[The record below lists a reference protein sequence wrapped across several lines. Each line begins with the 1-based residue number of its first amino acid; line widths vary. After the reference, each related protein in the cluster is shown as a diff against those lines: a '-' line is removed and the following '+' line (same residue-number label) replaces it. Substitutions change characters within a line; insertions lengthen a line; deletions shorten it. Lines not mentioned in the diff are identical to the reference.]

1 MKVGFIGLGTM
12 GASMAYNCLQGGNEM
27 VVHDIRRESATQHLE
42 AGAVWADSPREVAE
56 SSEIVFTSLPGPT
69 EVEAVGLGDDGI
81 LEGMSEGKVYFDLS
95 TSTPTLIRRIHE
107 EAAARG
113 IHVLD
118 APVSGGPR
126 GAASRNLAIWVGGDK
141 DVFDRC
147 KPVLDSI
154 GDKAYYV
161 GPIGCGAIAKLV
173 HNCTGYI
180 VQAALAEVFTMGVK
194 AGVEP
199 LALWQAVR
207 KGAQGRRGTF
217 EGLAEHLLPGKFD
230 PPDFALRLAR
240 KDVDLAVGV
249 GREYDVPMRLAQ
261 LTLQEMTEA
270 LNRGWGHR
278 DSRVAMLLQEERSGV
293 EVRVDEALL
302 NALLEEE
309 RAGGPGVVSFLIGM
323 PSSRQREGTVIITRL
338 KLTNWRNFTDVDV
351 PLDRAFIIGP
361 NASGKSNL
369 LDAIRFLRDV
379 AKREGGG
386 LQAAVG
392 RRGGVRQIRSLSAH
406 SGGGVGIEVHLSRKS
421 GEPAEWEYRL
431 SFNVERSGIHRTLV
445 QEEIVK
451 HRGQVLLQRPAQDDN
466 ADWFHEVLI

>member
-12 GASMAYNCLQGGNEM
+12 GGSMAYNALDGGNEM
-27 VVHDIRRESATQHLE
+27 VVHDINPASATRHLE
-42 AGAVWADSPREVAE
+42 AGAKWADTPREVAE
-56 SSEIVFTSLPGPT
+56 QSEIVFTSLPGPT
-69 EVEAVGLGDDGI
+69 EVEAVALGESGI
-81 LEGMSEGKVYFDLS
+81 LEGMSAGKVYFDLS
-95 TSTPTLIRRIHE
+95 TSTPGMIRKIHA

-113 IHVLD
+113 IDVLD

-141 DVFDRC
+141 DVFERC

-240 KDVDLAVGV
+240 KDVDLAVAV
-249 GREYDVPMRLAQ
+249 GREFDVPMRLAN
-261 LTLQEMTEA
+261 LALMEMTEA
-270 LNRGWGHR
+270 MNRGWGDR
-278 DSRVAMLLQEERSGV
+278 DSRVAMLLQEERAGV
-293 EVRVDEALL
+293 EVRVDEDAL
-302 NALLEEE
+302 NAVLEAE
-309 RAGGPGVVSFLIGM
+309 RNG
-323 PSSRQREGTVIITRL
+323 
-338 KLTNWRNFTDVDV
+338 
-351 PLDRAFIIGP
+351 
-361 NASGKSNL
+361 
-369 LDAIRFLRDV
+369 
-379 AKREGGG
+379 
-386 LQAAVG
+386 
-392 RRGGVRQIRSLSAH
+392 
-406 SGGGVGIEVHLSRKS
+406 
-421 GEPAEWEYRL
+421 
-431 SFNVERSGIHRTLV
+431 
-445 QEEIVK
+445 
-451 HRGQVLLQRPAQDDN
+451 
-466 ADWFHEVLI
+466 

>member
-27 VVHDIRRESATQHLE
+27 VVHDIRREAATRHLE
-42 AGAVWADSPREVAE
+42 SGAVWADSPREVAAA
-56 SSEIVFTSLPGPT
+56 SEIVFTSLPGPT
-69 EVEAVGLGDDGI
+69 EVEAVGLGEDGI

-278 DSRVAMLLQEERSGV
+278 DSRVAMLLQEERAGV
-293 EVRVDEALL
+293 EVRVEEALL
-302 NALLEEE
+302 NAVLEEE
-309 RAGGPGVVSFLIGM
+309 RQAG
-323 PSSRQREGTVIITRL
+323 
-338 KLTNWRNFTDVDV
+338 
-351 PLDRAFIIGP
+351 
-361 NASGKSNL
+361 
-369 LDAIRFLRDV
+369 
-379 AKREGGG
+379 
-386 LQAAVG
+386 
-392 RRGGVRQIRSLSAH
+392 
-406 SGGGVGIEVHLSRKS
+406 
-421 GEPAEWEYRL
+421 
-431 SFNVERSGIHRTLV
+431 
-445 QEEIVK
+445 
-451 HRGQVLLQRPAQDDN
+451 
-466 ADWFHEVLI
+466 